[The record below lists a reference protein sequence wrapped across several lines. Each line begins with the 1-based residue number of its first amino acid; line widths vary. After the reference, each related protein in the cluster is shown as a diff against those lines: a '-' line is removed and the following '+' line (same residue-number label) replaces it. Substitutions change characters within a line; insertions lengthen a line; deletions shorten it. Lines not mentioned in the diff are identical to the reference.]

1 MVAPKSTRPSA
12 PSYLLLA
19 VKILLVL
26 VILFLLPKLVTGGRN
41 SRTRSKRMNIE
52 LRSTR
57 VLCEKDICSGFIPEE
72 SMNCVFLC
80 VSPACYEHIYGLSPL
95 EDGEI
100 DIPRAKEFEQCVKD
114 ELKAM
119 RKRERAVLSA

>member
-1 MVAPKSTRPSA
+1 MATPKLTRPST

-26 VILFLLPKLVTGGRN
+26 IILFLLPKLVTGHRN
-41 SRTRSKRMNIE
+41 SRTRTKRMDTE

-80 VSPACYEHIYGLSPL
+80 VSPACYENIYANTPL

-100 DIPRAKEFEQCVKD
+100 DIPRAKEFEKCVKD

-119 RKRERAVLSA
+119 RKRERV

>member
-1 MVAPKSTRPSA
+1 MVTPKLTRPST

-26 VILFLLPKLVTGGRN
+26 VILFLLPKLVTGGRQ
-41 SRTRSKRMNIE
+41 SRTHTKRMDIE

-80 VSPACYEHIYGLSPL
+80 VSPACYENIYAIHPL

-114 ELKAM
+114 ELRAM
-119 RKRERAVLSA
+119 RKRERVVVK

>member
-1 MVAPKSTRPSA
+1 MATPKLTRPPT
-12 PSYLLLA
+12 PSYFLIA
-19 VKILLVL
+19 VKILLGL
-26 VILFLLPKLVTGGRN
+26 LILFLLPKLVSGGRN
-41 SRTRSKRMNIE
+41 SRTRTKRMDTE

-80 VSPACYEHIYGLSPL
+80 VSPSCYENIYAISPL

-119 RKRERAVLSA
+119 RKRERVAV

>member
-1 MVAPKSTRPSA
+1 MATPKLTQPTT
-12 PSYLLLA
+12 PSYLLLG

-26 VILFLLPKLVTGGRN
+26 IIFFLMPKLVSGGRN
-41 SRTRSKRMNIE
+41 SRTRTKRMDTE

-80 VSPACYEHIYGLSPL
+80 VSPSCYENIYAISSL

-119 RKRERAVLSA
+119 RKRERVVVK

>member
-1 MVAPKSTRPSA
+1 MATPKLTRPST

-26 VILFLLPKLVTGGRN
+26 IILFLLPKLVTGGRN
-41 SRTRSKRMNIE
+41 SRTRTKRMDTE
-52 LRSTR
+52 FRSTR

-80 VSPACYEHIYGLSPL
+80 VSPSCYENIYAISPL

-119 RKRERAVLSA
+119 RKRERVVVK

>member
-1 MVAPKSTRPSA
+1 MASPKLTRPST
-12 PSYLLLA
+12 PSYPLIA

-26 VILFLLPKLVTGGRN
+26 VILFLLPKLVTSGRN
-41 SRTRSKRMNIE
+41 SRTRTKRLDTE

-57 VLCEKDICSGFIPEE
+57 VLCEKDICSAFIPEE

-80 VSPACYEHIYGLSPL
+80 VSPSCYEQIYAISPL

-114 ELKAM
+114 ELKTM
-119 RKRERAVLSA
+119 RQRDRVVVK

>member
-1 MVAPKSTRPSA
+1 MATPKLTRPPT
-12 PSYLLLA
+12 PSYLLIA

-26 VILFLLPKLVTGGRN
+26 VILFLLPKLVSGGRN
-41 SRTRSKRMNIE
+41 SRTHKKRVDTE

-80 VSPACYEHIYGLSPL
+80 VSPSCYENIYAISPL

-119 RKRERAVLSA
+119 RKRERV

>member
-1 MVAPKSTRPSA
+1 MATPKLTRPSSS
-12 PSYLLLA
+12 SYLLLA
-19 VKILLVL
+19 VKILLVAI
-26 VILFLLPKLVTGGRN
+26 ILFLLPKLVTGGRN
-41 SRTRSKRMNIE
+41 SRTRSKRFDIE

-80 VSPACYEHIYGLSPL
+80 VSPACYENIYAISPL

-100 DIPRAKEFEQCVKD
+100 DIKRAKEFELCVNF

-119 RKRERAVLSA
+119 RKRERVVLK

>member
-1 MVAPKSTRPSA
+1 MATPKLKPPST

-19 VKILLVL
+19 VKILLML
-26 VILFLLPKLVTGGRN
+26 IILFLLPKLVTGGRQ
-41 SRTRSKRMNIE
+41 SRKRTKRMDIE

-80 VSPACYEHIYGLSPL
+80 VSPACYENIYAIDPL

-119 RKRERAVLSA
+119 RKRERGIVK

>member
-1 MVAPKSTRPSA
+1 MATPKLTQPST

-19 VKILLVL
+19 VKILLGL
-26 VILFLLPKLVTGGRN
+26 IILFLLPKLVSGGRN
-41 SRTRSKRMNIE
+41 SRTRTKRMDTE

-57 VLCEKDICSGFIPEE
+57 VLCEKDICSAFIPEE

-80 VSPACYEHIYGLSPL
+80 VSPSCYENIYAISPL

-100 DIPRAKEFEQCVKD
+100 DIPRAREFEQCVKD

-119 RKRERAVLSA
+119 RKRERVAVE

>member
-1 MVAPKSTRPSA
+1 MATPKLTRPST

-26 VILFLLPKLVTGGRN
+26 IILFLLPKLVSGGRN
-41 SRTRSKRMNIE
+41 SRTRTKRMDTE
-52 LRSTR
+52 FRSTR

-80 VSPACYEHIYGLSPL
+80 VSPSCYENIYAISPL

-114 ELKAM
+114 ELKTM
-119 RKRERAVLSA
+119 RKRERVVVK